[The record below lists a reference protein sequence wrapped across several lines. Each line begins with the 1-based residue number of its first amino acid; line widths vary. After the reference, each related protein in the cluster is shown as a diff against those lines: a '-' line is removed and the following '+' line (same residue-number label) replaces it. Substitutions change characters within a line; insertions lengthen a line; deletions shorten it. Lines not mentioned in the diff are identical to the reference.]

1 MNIRY
6 LFIKGWVNKKEQE
19 IKYCPTR
26 LILVY
31 FITKPLQ
38 TNIFRL
44 FGNIIMGHTSIEQL
58 IDKLNTALKERVGDQ
73 KVKGLWNYTAKYNT
87 TNERK
92 TYEYV
97 VHKRKQWWRYTNKV
111 RIKYVREERTYIDAK
126 KLLALGL
133 IVYELVVYQFNC
145 INVWNIVS
153 WE

>member
-6 LFIKGWVNKKEQE
+6 IFIKSRFNNKELE
-19 IKYCPTR
+19 IKYCTMH
-26 LILVY
+26 LMLAN
-31 FITKPLQ
+31 FITKLLQ
-38 TNIFRL
+38 GNIFRL

-58 IDKLNTALKERVGDQ
+58 IDKLNTALKERVGYQ

-97 VHKRKQWWRYTNKV
+97 VHKRKEWWRYTNKV